1 MRHSILGMALRMVG
15 GPSESEI
22 CIRYIDMKV
31 DQTASSGDLEQ
42 GNEAEDADSDVSV
55 GEAEA

>member
-1 MRHSILGMALRMVG
+1 MVG

-22 CIRYIDMKV
+22 CMRYIDMKV